1 VAFFAHLF
9 GAELRILRVFPPAAS
24 RRAQNGESLSRLPN
38 LAAIGAELGI
48 AVRVEDRSGP
58 ARPTIVDYARSH
70 RAVLLAV
77 DALLGAHSLQRMGTV
92 VARLGRSA
100 PCPVL
105 VLPRP
110 KRRQAPAGGELREV
124 LCALDHGPAAA
135 ATLDA
140 ALSIARQARSRLTL
154 LHVLHG
160 LSVPVMLSGMEAAR
174 VVRQCEALADSER
187 RRLRRLVPASAG
199 KELRI
204 QYVIESGEP
213 RRAIAR
219 TAADAG
225 AELIVMGVVPRN
237 LVDIVLVGSTSGPVV
252 RRASVPVMLVP
263 PLPSSPATK
272 SRSSRHVETLRHRR
286 R

>member
-1 VAFFAHLF
+1 
-9 GAELRILRVFPPAAS
+9 
-24 RRAQNGESLSRLPN
+24 
-38 LAAIGAELGI
+38 
-48 AVRVEDRSGP
+48 
-58 ARPTIVDYARSH
+58 
-70 RAVLLAV
+70 
-77 DALLGAHSLQRMGTV
+77 
-92 VARLGRSA
+92 
-100 PCPVL
+100 
-105 VLPRP
+105 
-110 KRRQAPAGGELREV
+110 
-124 LCALDHGPAAA
+124 
-135 ATLDA
+135 
-140 ALSIARQARSRLTL
+140 
-154 LHVLHG
+154 
-160 LSVPVMLSGMEAAR
+160 MLSGMEAAR